1 MVPKKD
7 PNNYLEQKLEEF
19 MQISTKINQ
28 NITNLQQTISNTNDE
43 LRKTNENLTQLWI
56 TLDKAKENERKFN
69 QLEETKDQMILDM
82 KMQLVNNL
90 KESIEQS
97 IKIQL

>member
-43 LRKTNENLTQLWI
+43 LRKTNENLT
-56 TLDKAKENERKFN
+56 
-69 QLEETKDQMILDM
+69 
-82 KMQLVNNL
+82 
-90 KESIEQS
+90 
-97 IKIQL
+97 